1 MHGSRTLTKIK
12 IWYRNPSKSDH
23 WPLCRWWK
31 NRMTTQNLQKLN
43 AKNPQNWC
51 NFIKMYFSVNGPNN
65 QNNNR
70 GGRFGGGSSDT
81 SGPVRQT
88 YSRHNSQESSVSS
101 NIVSRYSRRE
111 SVTQTKRELGPVRE
125 SKLYISF
132 IIIASKLT
140 QYYIPSIT

>member
-1 MHGSRTLTKIK
+1 
-12 IWYRNPSKSDH
+12 
-23 WPLCRWWK
+23 
-31 NRMTTQNLQKLN
+31 
-43 AKNPQNWC
+43 
-51 NFIKMYFSVNGPNN
+51 MYYSVNGPNN

-125 SKLYISF
+125 SKLYI
-132 IIIASKLT
+132 
-140 QYYIPSIT
+140 

>member
-1 MHGSRTLTKIK
+1 
-12 IWYRNPSKSDH
+12 
-23 WPLCRWWK
+23 
-31 NRMTTQNLQKLN
+31 
-43 AKNPQNWC
+43 
-51 NFIKMYFSVNGPNN
+51 MYYSVNGPNN

-125 SKLYISF
+125 SKLYILF